1 MKAKKT
7 IALILVMV
15 MVLGLL
21 TVTASA
27 DTAGSLGSPANGIK
41 SITISGAGVHD
52 NEERILTGSSAPYNL
67 TYNVKLASGTADGT
81 VVTATFEKEN
91 ASNENLVISSAKPNS
106 ILNAVSRKHIKK
118 HASLTYTATVQNG
131 TASMTVYVYP
141 NLSDSVK
148 TYGTYVINFQLDTV
162 NNPILRN
169 GEGDLNAEIRFGDP
183 AYPMTEPERY
193 MSFTEDTASSTNTI
207 AVYNAVYAGPI
218 EDYVPDLYSMYLK
231 DLSKADATT
240 LKFYSDNMDKI
251 EFRTYD
257 ANGNMTPVNTVSATV
272 SKASPTLSTVVYVKA
287 AGSIEITSS
296 TSTKKVV
303 VNFSEPNYT
312 AGDHSDVL
320 HPEGATAYLPGLTQ
334 YANRGDWGSV
344 SAGGDNLLDPANKI
358 KGYYGFAAN
367 GFSLGSLGGYV
378 QYDFHSNPIRNLD
391 TNPYGVD
398 FVVYGNA
405 FNGNPE
411 AAAVQVYAQEILTD
425 DGNGNVTYGPYKW
438 YELAGSM
445 YYSDSAVR
453 NTTVSYTLL
462 KAADDADEETK
473 NNDGVYA
480 AIGNAASTKFSAAT
494 TWFPT
499 KGSMNHEATSGI
511 NDTTNTY
518 ITEYTDTTLKFTGV
532 TSIPDSDSNADYAF
546 GYADVTPVPSVKDG
560 TPVNPYT
567 PYTSDKDGGDGFDL
581 AWAVEIGGTTPVKID
596 NAKYVR
602 IYSAV
607 LYNTGI
613 FGETSPEITGIFRA
627 VGTTSETA
635 AIPTVKLDNTEVAL
649 DEFATQI
656 SRNVYY
662 MDYGISNGSTVSIS
676 ADSNANVLINGV
688 QTDTFTATDKTEA
701 VQIVV
706 QSGTAEAFYLI
717 ID

>member
-1 MKAKKT
+1 MKAKKAL
-7 IALILVMV
+7 ALILVLV

-27 DTAGSLGSPANGIK
+27 DTAGSLGSPTNGIK
-41 SITISGAGVHD
+41 SITISGANINN
-52 NEERILTGSSAPYNL
+52 NEDRTLTGSSAPYNL

-91 ASNENLVISSAKPNS
+91 ASNENLVVSSAKPNS

-118 HASLTYTATVQNG
+118 HASLTYNATVQNG
-131 TASMTVYVYP
+131 TATMTVYVYP
-141 NLSDSVK
+141 NLADSVK
-148 TYGTYVINFQLDTV
+148 SYGTYVINFQLADV
-162 NNPILRN
+162 NNPITVN
-169 GEGDLNAEIRFGDP
+169 GTQIRFGDP

-193 MSFTEDTASSTNTI
+193 MSFEAAGTN
-207 AVYNAVYAGPI
+207 AYNAVYAGPTAGF
-218 EDYVPDLYSMYLK
+218 VPDLYSLYLK
-231 DLSKADATT
+231 SDAEIT
-240 LKFYSDNMDKI
+240 LTSNSTDVV
-251 EFRTYD
+251 FRTYD
-257 ANGNMTPVNTVSATV
+257 ANGNMTEKNSVTGTSGEGYF
-272 SKASPTLSTVVYVKA
+272 STVIYAKA
-287 AGSIEITSS
+287 AGSIQFTTAGS
-296 TSTKKVV
+296 TTATTI
-303 VNFSEPNYT
+303 NFSAPNDPS
-312 AGDHSDVL
+312 AVHNAQL

-334 YANRGDWGSV
+334 YANRGDWGSI

-411 AAAVQVYAQEILTD
+411 AAAVQVYAQEVLTD
-425 DGNGNVTYGPYKW
+425 DGNGNITYGPYKW

-453 NTTVSYTLL
+453 NATVYYT
-462 KAADDADEETK
+462 KDDAGLHAAV
-473 NNDGVYA
+473 NGVIHSQNPFTTA
-480 AIGNAASTKFSAAT
+480 A

-499 KGSMNHEATSGI
+499 KSGMNHEATSGI
-511 NDTTNTY
+511 NNTLTNTY
-518 ITEYTDTTLKFTGV
+518 ITEYTANTLKFAGI

-581 AWAVEIGGTTPVKID
+581 AWAVELGSMKPVKIN

-627 VGTTSETA
+627 VGTTGSTATTDLEIQDSEGAVDTTNMGYVQVYA
-635 AIPTVKLDNTEVAL
+635 DTHTIYSSE
-649 DEFATQI
+649 E
-656 SRNVYY
+656 NVY
-662 MDYGISNGSTVSIS
+662 V
-676 ADSNANVLINGV
+676 NGV
-688 QTDTFTATDKTEA
+688 AVDASGTDGYSFDIDVGQTVRIIT
-701 VQIVV
+701 
-706 QSGTAEAFYLI
+706 QSGTEAPYITVLYCS
-717 ID
+717 

>member
-1 MKAKKT
+1 MKAKKFL
-7 IALILVMV
+7 ALILVTV

-27 DTAGSLGSPANGIK
+27 DTAGSLGSPTNGIK
-41 SITISGAGVHD
+41 SITISGANINN
-52 NEERILTGSSAPYNL
+52 NEDRTLTGSSAPYNL

-91 ASNENLVISSAKPNS
+91 ASNENLVVSSAKPNS

-118 HASLTYTATVQNG
+118 HASLTYNATVQNG
-131 TASMTVYVYP
+131 TATMTVYVYP
-141 NLSDSVK
+141 NLEDSVK
-148 TYGTYVINFQLDTV
+148 SYGTYVINFQLADV
-162 NNPILRN
+162 NNPITVN
-169 GEGDLNAEIRFGDP
+169 GTQIRFGDP

-193 MSFTEDTASSTNTI
+193 MSFEAAGTN
-207 AVYNAVYAGPI
+207 AYNAVYAGPTAGF
-218 EDYVPDLYSMYLK
+218 VPDLYSLYLK
-231 DLSKADATT
+231 SDAEIT
-240 LKFYSDNMDKI
+240 LTSNSTDVV
-251 EFRTYD
+251 FRTYD
-257 ANGNMTPVNTVSATV
+257 ANGNMTEKNSVTGTSGEGYF
-272 SKASPTLSTVVYVKA
+272 STVIYAKA
-287 AGSIEITSS
+287 AGSIQFTTAGS
-296 TSTKKVV
+296 TTATTI
-303 VNFSEPNYT
+303 NFSAPNDPS
-312 AGDHSDVL
+312 AVHNAQL

-334 YANRGDWGSV
+334 YANRGDWGSI

-411 AAAVQVYAQEILTD
+411 AAAVQVYAQEVLTD
-425 DGNGNVTYGPYKW
+425 DGNGNITYGPYKW

-453 NTTVSYTLL
+453 NATVYYT
-462 KAADDADEETK
+462 KDDAGLHATV
-473 NNDGVYA
+473 NGVIHSQNPFTTA
-480 AIGNAASTKFSAAT
+480 A

-499 KGSMNHEATSGI
+499 KSGMNHEATSGI
-511 NDTTNTY
+511 NNTLTNSY

>member
-27 DTAGSLGSPANGIK
+27 TPAGSLSSPTNGIK
-41 SITISGAGVHD
+41 SITISGANINN
-52 NEERILTGSSAPYNL
+52 NEDRTLTGSSAPYNL

-91 ASNENLVISSAKPNS
+91 ASNENLVVSSAKPNS

-118 HASLTYTATVQNG
+118 HASLTYNATVQNG
-131 TASMTVYVYP
+131 TATMTVYVYP
-141 NLSDSVK
+141 NLEDSVK
-148 TYGTYVINFQLDTV
+148 SYGTYVINFQLADV
-162 NNPILRN
+162 NNPITVN
-169 GEGDLNAEIRFGDP
+169 GTQIRFGDP

-193 MSFTEDTASSTNTI
+193 MSFEAAGTN
-207 AVYNAVYAGPI
+207 AYNAVYAGPTAGF
-218 EDYVPDLYSMYLK
+218 VPDLYSLYLK
-231 DLSKADATT
+231 SDAALT
-240 LKFYSDNMDKI
+240 LTSNSTDI
-251 EFRTYD
+251 VFRTYD
-257 ANGNMTPVNTVSATV
+257 ANGNMTETNTVTGTSGTGYF
-272 SKASPTLSTVVYVKA
+272 STVIYVKA
-287 AGSIEITSS
+287 AGSIEVAAAGS
-296 TSTKKVV
+296 TTATTI
-303 VNFSEPNYT
+303 NFSAPNDPSS
-312 AGDHSDVL
+312 AHDAQL
-320 HPEGATAYLPGLTQ
+320 HPDGAIAYMPGITQ
-334 YANRGDWGSV
+334 YANRGDWGSI
-344 SAGGDNLLDPANKI
+344 STDGNNLLTPATKV
-358 KGYYGFAAN
+358 KGYKGFAAN

-378 QYDFHSNPIRNLD
+378 QYDFSSNPIQNLD

-411 AAAVQVYAQEILTD
+411 AAAVQVYAQEVLS
-425 DGNGNVTYGPYKW
+425 DGTLGAYKW

-453 NTTVSYTLL
+453 NATVYYTKDNAGLHAAVNGVIHSQNPFTT
-462 KAADDADEETK
+462 AA
-473 NNDGVYA
+473 
-480 AIGNAASTKFSAAT
+480 

-499 KGSMNHEATSGI
+499 KGGMSHEATSGI
-511 NDTTNTY
+511 NNTLTNTY

-567 PYTSDKDGGDGFDL
+567 PYTSDKVGGDGFDL
-581 AWAVEIGGTTPVKID
+581 AWAVDISTGEPVKVN

-613 FGETSPEITGIFRA
+613 FGETSPEITGIFRTN
-627 VGTTSETA
+627 GTVAAATTA
-635 AIPTVKLDNTEVAL
+635 TPTVKVNGQTVTPAVAGEEIPVVTGTT
-649 DEFATQI
+649 DEEALISVVAT
-656 SRNVYY
+656 
-662 MDYGISNGSTVSIS
+662 
-676 ADSNANVLINGV
+676 DSSHVFINDAIANEHSF
-688 QTDTFTATDKTEA
+688 TFTEDETLIRVI
-701 VQIVV
+701 VQDD
-706 QSGTAEAFYLI
+706 STAAPYIGYIKLLGEM
-717 ID
+717 

>member
-1 MKAKKT
+1 MKAKK
-7 IALILVMV
+7 ILALILVTV

-27 DTAGSLGSPANGIK
+27 DTAGSLGSPTNGIK
-41 SITISGAGVHD
+41 SITITGANINN
-52 NEERILTGSSAPYNL
+52 NEDRTLTGSSAPYNL

-91 ASNENLVISSAKPNS
+91 ASNENLVVSSAKPNS

-118 HASLTYTATVQNG
+118 HASLTYNATVQNG
-131 TASMTVYVYP
+131 TATMTVYVYP
-141 NLSDSVK
+141 NLADSVK
-148 TYGTYVINFQLDTV
+148 SYGTYVINFQLAEV
-162 NNPILRN
+162 NNPITVN
-169 GEGDLNAEIRFGDP
+169 STQIRFGDP

-193 MSFTEDTASSTNTI
+193 MSFEAAGTDA
-207 AVYNAVYAGPI
+207 YNAVYAGPTAGF
-218 EDYVPDLYSMYLK
+218 VPDLYSLYLK
-231 DLSKADATT
+231 SDAALT
-240 LKFYSDNMDKI
+240 LTSNSTDI
-251 EFRTYD
+251 VFRTYD
-257 ANGNMTPVNTVSATV
+257 ANGNMTETNTVTGTSGTGYF
-272 SKASPTLSTVVYVKA
+272 STVIYVKA
-287 AGSIEITSS
+287 AGSIQVATAGS
-296 TSTKKVV
+296 TTATTI
-303 VNFSEPNYT
+303 NFSEPNDPSSVHD
-312 AGDHSDVL
+312 AQL
-320 HPEGATAYLPGLTQ
+320 HPDGAIAYLPGITQ
-334 YANRGDWGSV
+334 YANRGDWGSI
-344 SAGGDNLLDPANKI
+344 STDGNNLLTPATKV
-358 KGYYGFAAN
+358 KGYKGFAAN

-378 QYDFHSNPIRNLD
+378 QYDFSSNPIQNLD

-411 AAAVQVYAQEILTD
+411 AAAVQVYAQEVLS
-425 DGNGNVTYGPYKW
+425 DGTLGDYKW

-453 NTTVSYTLL
+453 NATVYYTKDGAGLHAAVNGVTHSQDPFTT
-462 KAADDADEETK
+462 AA
-473 NNDGVYA
+473 
-480 AIGNAASTKFSAAT
+480 

-499 KGSMNHEATSGI
+499 KSDMNHEATSGI
-511 NDTTNTY
+511 NNALTNTY
-518 ITEYTDTTLKFTGV
+518 ITEYTANTLKFAGI

-581 AWAVEIGGTTPVKID
+581 AWAVELGSMKPVKID

-627 VGTTSETA
+627 VGTTGTTATKDLVVKRGTRPTVETSNMGTSEETVNPGTYTYNIFTDAENVFVNETA
-635 AIPTVKLDNTEVAL
+635 VTCSSTSAYAQTVTVAAG
-649 DEFATQI
+649 ETKYI
-656 SRNVYY
+656 R
-662 MDYGISNGSTVSIS
+662 IIT
-676 ADSNANVLINGV
+676 
-688 QTDTFTATDKTEA
+688 
-701 VQIVV
+701 
-706 QSGTAEAFYLI
+706 QSGTAAPYITVLKI
-717 ID
+717 TGKTA

>member
-1 MKAKKT
+1 MKAKKAL
-7 IALILVMV
+7 ALILVLV

-27 DTAGSLGSPANGIK
+27 DTAGSLGSPTNGIK
-41 SITISGAGVHD
+41 SITITGANINS
-52 NEERILTGSSAPYNL
+52 NEDRTLTGSSAPYNL

-91 ASNENLVISSAKPNS
+91 ASNENLVVSSAKPNS

-118 HASLTYTATVQNG
+118 HASLTYNATVQNG
-131 TASMTVYVYP
+131 TATMTVYVYP
-141 NLSDSVK
+141 NLADSVK
-148 TYGTYVINFQLDTV
+148 SYGTYVINFQLAEV
-162 NNPILRN
+162 NNPITVN
-169 GEGDLNAEIRFGDP
+169 GTQIRFGDP

-193 MSFTEDTASSTNTI
+193 MSFEAAGTN
-207 AVYNAVYAGPI
+207 AYNAVYAGPTAGF
-218 EDYVPDLYSMYLK
+218 VPDLYSLYLK
-231 DLSKADATT
+231 SDAALT
-240 LKFYSDNMDKI
+240 LTSNSTDI
-251 EFRTYD
+251 VFRTYD
-257 ANGNMTPVNTVSATV
+257 ANGNMTETNTVTGTSG
-272 SKASPTLSTVVYVKA
+272 SGYFSTVIYAKA
-287 AGSIEITSS
+287 AGSIQVATAGS
-296 TSTKKVV
+296 TTATTI
-303 VNFSEPNYT
+303 NFSEPNDPSSVHN
-312 AGDHSDVL
+312 AQL
-320 HPEGATAYLPGLTQ
+320 HPDGAIAYLPGLTQ

-511 NDTTNTY
+511 NNTLTNSY

-532 TSIPDSDSNADYAF
+532 TSIPDSDSNTDYAF

-567 PYTSDKDGGDGFDL
+567 PYTSDKVGGDGFDL
-581 AWAVEIGGTTPVKID
+581 AWAVELGSMKPVKIN

-627 VGTTSETA
+627 VGTTGSTATTDLEIQDSEGAVDTTNMGYVQVYA
-635 AIPTVKLDNTEVAL
+635 DTHTIYSSE
-649 DEFATQI
+649 E
-656 SRNVYY
+656 NVY
-662 MDYGISNGSTVSIS
+662 V
-676 ADSNANVLINGV
+676 NGV
-688 QTDTFTATDKTEA
+688 AVDASGTDGYSFDIDVGQTVRIIT
-701 VQIVV
+701 
-706 QSGTAEAFYLI
+706 QSGTEAPYITVLYCS
-717 ID
+717 

>member
-1 MKAKKT
+1 MKAKK
-7 IALILVMV
+7 ILALILVTV

-27 DTAGSLGSPANGIK
+27 DTAGSLGSPTNGIK
-41 SITISGAGVHD
+41 SITITGANINN
-52 NEERILTGSSAPYNL
+52 NEDRTLTGSSAPYNL

-91 ASNENLVISSAKPNS
+91 ASNENLVVSSAKPNS

-118 HASLTYTATVQNG
+118 HASLTYNATVQNG
-131 TASMTVYVYP
+131 TATMTVYVYP
-141 NLSDSVK
+141 NLEDSVK
-148 TYGTYVINFQLDTV
+148 SYGTYVINFQLADV
-162 NNPILRN
+162 NNPITVN
-169 GEGDLNAEIRFGDP
+169 GTQIRFGDP

-193 MSFTEDTASSTNTI
+193 MSFEAAGTN
-207 AVYNAVYAGPI
+207 AYNAVYAGPTAGF
-218 EDYVPDLYSMYLK
+218 VPDLYSLYLK
-231 DLSKADATT
+231 SDAALT
-240 LKFYSDNMDKI
+240 LTSNSTDI
-251 EFRTYD
+251 VFRTYD
-257 ANGNMTPVNTVSATV
+257 ANGNMTETNTVTGTSGEGYF
-272 SKASPTLSTVVYVKA
+272 STVIYVKA
-287 AGSIEITSS
+287 AGSIQVATAGS
-296 TSTKKVV
+296 TTATTI
-303 VNFSEPNYT
+303 NFSAPNDPSS
-312 AGDHSDVL
+312 AHDAQL
-320 HPEGATAYLPGLTQ
+320 HPDGAIAYLPGITQ
-334 YANRGDWGSV
+334 YANRGDWGSI
-344 SAGGDNLLDPANKI
+344 STGGNNLLTPATKV
-358 KGYYGFAAN
+358 KGYKGFAAN

-378 QYDFHSNPIRNLD
+378 QYDFSSNPIQNLD

-411 AAAVQVYAQEILTD
+411 AAAVQVYAQEVLS
-425 DGNGNVTYGPYKW
+425 DGTLGAYKW

-453 NTTVSYTLL
+453 NATVYYT
-462 KAADDADEETK
+462 KDDAGLHAAV
-473 NNDGVYA
+473 NGVIHSQNPFTTA
-480 AIGNAASTKFSAAT
+480 A

-499 KGSMNHEATSGI
+499 KGGMSHEATSGI
-511 NDTTNTY
+511 NNALTNTY
-518 ITEYTDTTLKFTGV
+518 ITEYTANTLKFAGI

-627 VGTTSETA
+627 AGTTTETA
-635 AIPTVKLDNTEVAL
+635 SSATVSINGIEIEPEDDA
-649 DEFATQI
+649 DQI

-662 MDYGISNGSTVSIS
+662 YHAGLASGTAITVS
-676 ADSNANVLINGV
+676 ATEDANVYMNGAY
-688 QTDTFTATDKTEA
+688 TNTITTTANTAA

-706 QSGTAEAFYLI
+706 QSGTAEAFILV

>member
-1 MKAKKT
+1 MKAKKFL
-7 IALILVMV
+7 ALILVTV

-27 DTAGSLGSPANGIK
+27 DTAGSLGSPTNGIK
-41 SITISGAGVHD
+41 SITISGANINN
-52 NEERILTGSSAPYNL
+52 NEDRTLTGSSAPYNL

-91 ASNENLVISSAKPNS
+91 ASNENLVVSSAKPNS

-118 HASLTYTATVQNG
+118 HASLTYNATVQNG
-131 TASMTVYVYP
+131 TATMTVYVYP
-141 NLSDSVK
+141 NLADSVK
-148 TYGTYVINFQLDTV
+148 SYGTYVINFQLAEV
-162 NNPILRN
+162 NNPITVN
-169 GEGDLNAEIRFGDP
+169 GTQIRFGDP

-193 MSFTEDTASSTNTI
+193 MSFEAAGTN
-207 AVYNAVYAGPI
+207 AYNAVYAGPTAGF
-218 EDYVPDLYSMYLK
+218 VPDLYSLYLK
-231 DLSKADATT
+231 SDAALT
-240 LKFYSDNMDKI
+240 LTSNSTDVV
-251 EFRTYD
+251 FRTYD
-257 ANGNMTPVNTVSATV
+257 ANGNMTEKNSVTGTSGDGYF
-272 SKASPTLSTVVYVKA
+272 STVIYAKA
-287 AGSIEITSS
+287 AGSIQVATAGS
-296 TSTKKVV
+296 TTATTI
-303 VNFSEPNYT
+303 NFSAPNDPSS
-312 AGDHSDVL
+312 AHDAQL
-320 HPEGATAYLPGLTQ
+320 HPDGAIAYLPGITQ
-334 YANRGDWGSV
+334 YANRGDWGSI
-344 SAGGDNLLDPANKI
+344 STGGDNLLTPATKV
-358 KGYYGFAAN
+358 KGYKGFAAN

-378 QYDFHSNPIRNLD
+378 QYDFSSNPIQNLD

-411 AAAVQVYAQEILTD
+411 AAAVQVYAQEVLS
-425 DGNGNVTYGPYKW
+425 DGTLGDYKW

-453 NTTVSYTLL
+453 NATVYYTKDNAGLHAAVNGVTHSQDPFTT
-462 KAADDADEETK
+462 AA
-473 NNDGVYA
+473 
-480 AIGNAASTKFSAAT
+480 

-499 KGSMNHEATSGI
+499 KSDMNHEATSGI
-511 NDTTNTY
+511 NNTLTNTY
-518 ITEYTDTTLKFTGV
+518 ITEYTANTLKFAGI

-581 AWAVEIGGTTPVKID
+581 AWAVELGSMKPVKIN

-627 VGTTSETA
+627 VGTTAETA
-635 AIPTVKLDNTEVAL
+635 SPVTVSINGAGIDPEDDA
-649 DEFATQI
+649 EQI

-662 MDYGISNGSTVSIS
+662 YHAGLTAGTAISVS
-676 ADSNANVLINGV
+676 ANETANVYINGAYSN
-688 QTDTFTATDKTEA
+688 TFTTTANTAA

-706 QSGTAEAFYLI
+706 QSGTAEAFILV

>member
-27 DTAGSLGSPANGIK
+27 TPAGSLSSPTNGIK
-41 SITISGAGVHD
+41 SITISGANINN
-52 NEERILTGSSAPYNL
+52 NEDRTLTGSSAPYNL

-91 ASNENLVISSAKPNS
+91 ASNENLVVSSAKPNS

-118 HASLTYTATVQNG
+118 HASLTYNATVQNG
-131 TASMTVYVYP
+131 TATMTVYVYP
-141 NLSDSVK
+141 NLADSVK
-148 TYGTYVINFQLDTV
+148 SYGTYVINFQLAEV
-162 NNPILRN
+162 NNPITVN
-169 GEGDLNAEIRFGDP
+169 GTQIRFGDP
-183 AYPMTEPERY
+183 TYPMTEPERY
-193 MSFTEDTASSTNTI
+193 MSFEAAGTN
-207 AVYNAVYAGPI
+207 AYNAVYAGPTAGPTAGF
-218 EDYVPDLYSMYLK
+218 VPDLYSLYLK
-231 DLSKADATT
+231 SDAALT
-240 LKFYSDNMDKI
+240 LTSNSTDI
-251 EFRTYD
+251 VFRTYD
-257 ANGNMTPVNTVSATV
+257 ANGNMTETNTVTGTSGTGYF
-272 SKASPTLSTVVYVKA
+272 STVIYAKA
-287 AGSIEITSS
+287 AGSIQVATAGS
-296 TSTKKVV
+296 TTATTI
-303 VNFSEPNYT
+303 NFSAPNDPSS
-312 AGDHSDVL
+312 AHDAQL
-320 HPEGATAYLPGLTQ
+320 HPDGAIAYIPGLTQ
-334 YANRGDWGSV
+334 YANRGDWGSI
-344 SAGGDNLLDPANKI
+344 STGGNNLLTPATKV
-358 KGYYGFAAN
+358 KGYKGFAAN

-378 QYDFHSNPIRNLD
+378 QYDFSSNPIQNLD

-411 AAAVQVYAQEILTD
+411 AAAVQVYAQEVLS
-425 DGNGNVTYGPYKW
+425 DGTLGDYKW

-453 NTTVSYTLL
+453 NTTVSYSLT
-462 KAADDADEETK
+462 ASGDNA
-473 NNDGVYA
+473 GVYA
-480 AIGNAASTKFSAAT
+480 AIGNAASTKFSPAT
-494 TWFPT
+494 AWFPT
-499 KGSMNHEATSGI
+499 KGGMSHEATSGI
-511 NDTTNTY
+511 NNTLTNSY

-581 AWAVEIGGTTPVKID
+581 AWAVELGSMKPVKIN

-627 VGTTSETA
+627 VGTTGSAATSDLMLVSTELISTTNGGYQEVDAGNYRIRSTEENVYLNETA
-635 AIPTVKLDNTEVAL
+635 VDVSTPYQFTVE
-649 DEFATQI
+649 
-656 SRNVYY
+656 S
-662 MDYGISNGSTVSIS
+662 G
-676 ADSNANVLINGV
+676 
-688 QTDTFTATDKTEA
+688 KTYR
-701 VQIVV
+701 IVT
-706 QSGTAEAFYLI
+706 QSGTEAPYI
-717 ID
+717 TVIKGK

>member
-1 MKAKKT
+1 MKAQKAL
-7 IALILVMV
+7 ALILVMV

-27 DTAGSLGSPANGIK
+27 DTAGSLGSPTNGIK
-41 SITISGAGVHD
+41 SITISGANINN
-52 NEERILTGSSAPYNL
+52 NEDRTLTGSSAPYNL

-91 ASNENLVISSAKPNS
+91 ASNENLVVSSAKPNS

-118 HASLTYTATVQNG
+118 HASLTYNATVQNG
-131 TASMTVYVYP
+131 TATMTVYVYP
-141 NLSDSVK
+141 NLADSVK
-148 TYGTYVINFQLDTV
+148 SYGTYVINFQLAEV
-162 NNPILRN
+162 NNPITVN
-169 GEGDLNAEIRFGDP
+169 GTQIRFGDP

-193 MSFTEDTASSTNTI
+193 MSFEAAGTN
-207 AVYNAVYAGPI
+207 AYNAVYAGPTAGF
-218 EDYVPDLYSMYLK
+218 VPDLYSLYLK
-231 DLSKADATT
+231 SNAALT
-240 LKFYSDNMDKI
+240 LTSNSTDI
-251 EFRTYD
+251 VFRTYD
-257 ANGNMTPVNTVSATV
+257 ANGNMTETNTVTGTSGTGYF
-272 SKASPTLSTVVYVKA
+272 STVIYAKA
-287 AGSIEITSS
+287 AGSIQVATAGS
-296 TSTKKVV
+296 TTATTI
-303 VNFSEPNYT
+303 NFSAPNDPSS
-312 AGDHSDVL
+312 AHDAQL
-320 HPEGATAYLPGLTQ
+320 HPDGAIAYLPGITQ
-334 YANRGDWGSV
+334 YANRGDWGSI
-344 SAGGDNLLDPANKI
+344 STGGDNLLTPATKV
-358 KGYYGFAAN
+358 KGYKGFAAN

-378 QYDFHSNPIRNLD
+378 QYDFSSNPIQNLD

-411 AAAVQVYAQEILTD
+411 AAAVQVYAQEVLS
-425 DGNGNVTYGPYKW
+425 DGTLGDYKW

-453 NTTVSYTLL
+453 NATVYYTKDNAGLHAAVNGVTHSQDPFTT
-462 KAADDADEETK
+462 AA
-473 NNDGVYA
+473 
-480 AIGNAASTKFSAAT
+480 

-499 KGSMNHEATSGI
+499 KSDMNHEATSGI
-511 NDTTNTY
+511 NNTLTNTY
-518 ITEYTDTTLKFTGV
+518 ITEYTANTLKFAGI

-581 AWAVEIGGTTPVKID
+581 AWAVELGSMKPVKIN

-627 VGTTSETA
+627 VGTTAETA
-635 AIPTVKLDNTEVAL
+635 SPVTVSINGAGIDPEDDA
-649 DEFATQI
+649 EQI

-662 MDYGISNGSTVSIS
+662 YHAGLTAGTAISVS
-676 ADSNANVLINGV
+676 ANETANVYINGAYSN
-688 QTDTFTATDKTEA
+688 TFTTTANTAA

-706 QSGTAEAFYLI
+706 QSGTAEAFILV

>member
-1 MKAKKT
+1 MKAKKAL
-7 IALILVMV
+7 ALILVLV

-27 DTAGSLGSPANGIK
+27 DTAGSLGSPTNGIK
-41 SITISGAGVHD
+41 SITISGANINN
-52 NEERILTGSSAPYNL
+52 NEDRTLTGSSAPYNL

-91 ASNENLVISSAKPNS
+91 ASNENLVVSSAKPNS

-118 HASLTYTATVQNG
+118 HASLTYNATVQNG
-131 TASMTVYVYP
+131 TATMTVYVYP
-141 NLSDSVK
+141 NLADSVK
-148 TYGTYVINFQLDTV
+148 SYGTYVINFQLAEV
-162 NNPILRN
+162 NNPITVN
-169 GEGDLNAEIRFGDP
+169 GTQIRFGDP

-193 MSFTEDTASSTNTI
+193 MSFEAAGTN
-207 AVYNAVYAGPI
+207 AYNAVYAGPTAGF
-218 EDYVPDLYSMYLK
+218 VPDLYSLYLK
-231 DLSKADATT
+231 SDAALT
-240 LKFYSDNMDKI
+240 LTSNSTDI
-251 EFRTYD
+251 VFRTYD
-257 ANGNMTPVNTVSATV
+257 ANGNMTETNTVTGTSGTGYF
-272 SKASPTLSTVVYVKA
+272 STVIYVKA
-287 AGSIEITSS
+287 AGSIQVATAGS
-296 TSTKKVV
+296 TTATTI
-303 VNFSEPNYT
+303 NFSAPNDPSS
-312 AGDHSDVL
+312 AHDAQL
-320 HPEGATAYLPGLTQ
+320 HPDGAIAYLPGITQ
-334 YANRGDWGSV
+334 YANRGDWGSI
-344 SAGGDNLLDPANKI
+344 STGGDNLLTPATKV
-358 KGYYGFAAN
+358 KGYKGFAAN

-378 QYDFHSNPIRNLD
+378 QYDFSSNPIQNLD

-411 AAAVQVYAQEILTD
+411 AAAVQVYAQEVLS
-425 DGNGNVTYGPYKW
+425 DGTLGDYKW

-453 NTTVSYTLL
+453 NATVYYTKDNAGLHAAVNGVTHSQDPFTT
-462 KAADDADEETK
+462 AA
-473 NNDGVYA
+473 
-480 AIGNAASTKFSAAT
+480 

-511 NDTTNTY
+511 NDATNTY

-532 TSIPDSDSNADYAF
+532 TSIPDSDSNTDYAF

-567 PYTSDKDGGDGFDL
+567 PYTSDKVGGDGFDL
-581 AWAVEIGGTTPVKID
+581 AWAVELGSMKPVKIN

-627 VGTTSETA
+627 VGTTGSAATSDLMLVSTALIPTTNGGYQEVDAGSYRIRSTEENVYLNETA
-635 AIPTVKLDNTEVAL
+635 VDASTPYQFTVE
-649 DEFATQI
+649 
-656 SRNVYY
+656 S
-662 MDYGISNGSTVSIS
+662 G
-676 ADSNANVLINGV
+676 
-688 QTDTFTATDKTEA
+688 KTYR
-701 VQIVV
+701 IVT
-706 QSGTAEAFYLI
+706 QSGTEAPYI
-717 ID
+717 TVIKGK

>member
-27 DTAGSLGSPANGIK
+27 TPAGSLSSPTNGIK
-41 SITISGAGVHD
+41 SITISGANINN
-52 NEERILTGSSAPYNL
+52 NEDRTLTGSSAPYNL

-91 ASNENLVISSAKPNS
+91 ASNENLVVSSAKPNS

-118 HASLTYTATVQNG
+118 HASLTYNATVQNG
-131 TASMTVYVYP
+131 TATMTVYVYP
-141 NLSDSVK
+141 NLADSVK
-148 TYGTYVINFQLDTV
+148 TYGTYVINFQLAEV
-162 NNPILRN
+162 NNPITVN
-169 GEGDLNAEIRFGDP
+169 GTQIRFGDP

-193 MSFTEDTASSTNTI
+193 MSFEAAGTDA
-207 AVYNAVYAGPI
+207 YNAVYAGPTAGF
-218 EDYVPDLYSMYLK
+218 VPDLYSLYLK
-231 DLSKADATT
+231 SDAALT
-240 LKFYSDNMDKI
+240 LTSNSTDI
-251 EFRTYD
+251 VFRTYD
-257 ANGNMTPVNTVSATV
+257 ANGNMTETNTVTGTSGTGYF
-272 SKASPTLSTVVYVKA
+272 STVIYAKA
-287 AGSIEITSS
+287 AGSIQVATAGS
-296 TSTKKVV
+296 TTATTI
-303 VNFSEPNYT
+303 NFSAPNDPSS
-312 AGDHSDVL
+312 AHDAQL
-320 HPEGATAYLPGLTQ
+320 HPDGAIAYLPGITQ
-334 YANRGDWGSV
+334 YANRGDWGSI

-378 QYDFHSNPIRNLD
+378 QYDFSSNPIQNLD

-411 AAAVQVYAQEILTD
+411 AAAVQVYAQEVLS
-425 DGNGNVTYGPYKW
+425 DGTLGAYKW

-453 NTTVSYTLL
+453 NATVYYTKDNAGLHAAVNGVTHSQDPFTT
-462 KAADDADEETK
+462 AA
-473 NNDGVYA
+473 
-480 AIGNAASTKFSAAT
+480 

-499 KGSMNHEATSGI
+499 KSDMNHEATSGI
-511 NDTTNTY
+511 NNALTNTY
-518 ITEYTDTTLKFTGV
+518 ITEYTANTLKFAGI

-546 GYADVTPVPSVKDG
+546 RYADVTPVPSVKDG

-627 VGTTSETA
+627 AGTTTETA
-635 AIPTVKLDNTEVAL
+635 SSATVSINGIEIEPEDDA
-649 DEFATQI
+649 DQI

-662 MDYGISNGSTVSIS
+662 YHAGLASGTAITVS
-676 ADSNANVLINGV
+676 ATEDANVYMNGAY
-688 QTDTFTATDKTEA
+688 TNTITTTANTAA

-706 QSGTAEAFYLI
+706 QSGTAEAFILV

>member
-27 DTAGSLGSPANGIK
+27 DTAGSLGSPTNGIK
-41 SITISGAGVHD
+41 SITISGANINN
-52 NEERILTGSSAPYNL
+52 NEDRTLTGSSAPYNL

-91 ASNENLVISSAKPNS
+91 ASNENLVVSSAKPNS

-118 HASLTYTATVQNG
+118 HASLTYNATVQNG
-131 TASMTVYVYP
+131 TATMTVYVYP
-141 NLSDSVK
+141 NLADSVK
-148 TYGTYVINFQLDTV
+148 SYGTYVINFQLAEV
-162 NNPILRN
+162 NNPITVN
-169 GEGDLNAEIRFGDP
+169 GTQIRFGDP

-193 MSFTEDTASSTNTI
+193 MSFEAAGTN
-207 AVYNAVYAGPI
+207 AYNAVYAGPTAGF
-218 EDYVPDLYSMYLK
+218 VPDLYSLYLK
-231 DLSKADATT
+231 SDAALTLTSKSTDVV
-240 LKFYSDNMDKI
+240 
-251 EFRTYD
+251 FRTYD
-257 ANGNMTPVNTVSATV
+257 ANGNMTEKNSVTGTSGDGYF
-272 SKASPTLSTVVYVKA
+272 STVIYAKA
-287 AGSIEITSS
+287 AGSIQVATAGS
-296 TSTKKVV
+296 TTATTI
-303 VNFSEPNYT
+303 NFSAPNDPSS
-312 AGDHSDVL
+312 AHDAQL
-320 HPEGATAYLPGLTQ
+320 HPDGAIAYLPGITQ
-334 YANRGDWGSV
+334 YANRGDWGSI
-344 SAGGDNLLDPANKI
+344 STGGDNLLTPATKV
-358 KGYYGFAAN
+358 KGYKGFAAN

-378 QYDFHSNPIRNLD
+378 QYDFSSNPIQNLD

-411 AAAVQVYAQEILTD
+411 AAAVQVYAQEVLS
-425 DGNGNVTYGPYKW
+425 DGTLGDYKW

-453 NTTVSYTLL
+453 NATVYYTKDNAGLHAAVNGVTHSQDPFTT
-462 KAADDADEETK
+462 AA
-473 NNDGVYA
+473 
-480 AIGNAASTKFSAAT
+480 

-499 KGSMNHEATSGI
+499 KSDMNHEATSGI
-511 NDTTNTY
+511 NNTLTNTY
-518 ITEYTDTTLKFTGV
+518 ITEYTANTLKFAGI

-581 AWAVEIGGTTPVKID
+581 AWAVDISTGEPVKVN

-613 FGETSPEITGIFRA
+613 FGETSPEITGIFRTN
-627 VGTTSETA
+627 GTVTA
-635 AIPTVKLDNTEVAL
+635 ATTATPTVKVNGQTVTPAVAGEEIPVVTGTT
-649 DEFATQI
+649 DEEALISVVAT
-656 SRNVYY
+656 
-662 MDYGISNGSTVSIS
+662 
-676 ADSNANVLINGV
+676 DSSHVFINDAIANEHSF
-688 QTDTFTATDKTEA
+688 TFTEDETLIRVI
-701 VQIVV
+701 VQDD
-706 QSGTAEAFYLI
+706 STAAPYIGYIKLQGER
-717 ID
+717 

>member
-1 MKAKKT
+1 MKAKK
-7 IALILVMV
+7 ILALILVTV

-27 DTAGSLGSPANGIK
+27 DTAGSLGSPTNGIK
-41 SITISGAGVHD
+41 SITISGANINN
-52 NEERILTGSSAPYNL
+52 NEDRTLTGSSAPYNL

-91 ASNENLVISSAKPNS
+91 ASNENLVVSSAKPNS

-118 HASLTYTATVQNG
+118 HASLTYNATVQNG
-131 TASMTVYVYP
+131 TATMTVYVYP
-141 NLSDSVK
+141 NLADSVK
-148 TYGTYVINFQLDTV
+148 SYGTYVINFQLAEV
-162 NNPILRN
+162 NNPITVN
-169 GEGDLNAEIRFGDP
+169 GTQIRFGDP

-193 MSFTEDTASSTNTI
+193 MSFEAAGTN
-207 AVYNAVYAGPI
+207 AYNAVYAGPTAGF
-218 EDYVPDLYSMYLK
+218 VPDLYSLYLK
-231 DLSKADATT
+231 SDAEIT
-240 LKFYSDNMDKI
+240 LTSNSTDVV
-251 EFRTYD
+251 FRTYD
-257 ANGNMTPVNTVSATV
+257 ANGNMTEKNSVTGTSGEGYF
-272 SKASPTLSTVVYVKA
+272 STVIYAKA
-287 AGSIEITSS
+287 AGSIQFTTAGS
-296 TSTKKVV
+296 TTATTI
-303 VNFSEPNYT
+303 NFSAPNDPS
-312 AGDHSDVL
+312 AVHNAQL

-334 YANRGDWGSV
+334 YANRGDWGSI

-411 AAAVQVYAQEILTD
+411 AAAVQVYAQEVLTD
-425 DGNGNVTYGPYKW
+425 DGNGNITYGPYKW

-453 NTTVSYTLL
+453 NATVYYT
-462 KAADDADEETK
+462 KDDAGLHATV
-473 NNDGVYA
+473 NGVIHSQNPFTTA
-480 AIGNAASTKFSAAT
+480 A

-499 KGSMNHEATSGI
+499 KSGMNHEATSGV
-511 NDTTNTY
+511 NNALTNTY
-518 ITEYTDTTLKFTGV
+518 ITEYTANTLKFAGI

-613 FGETSPEITGIFRA
+613 FGETSPEITGIFRTNGNDGSTTGA
-627 VGTTSETA
+627 EIVILDNATREIPYETENMGYRSLTAGTYFLGSDAENVYVNETAIDASEGYVLTITAGQTVRIVAQSGKQAPYVTVIVGT
-635 AIPTVKLDNTEVAL
+635 N
-649 DEFATQI
+649 
-656 SRNVYY
+656 
-662 MDYGISNGSTVSIS
+662 
-676 ADSNANVLINGV
+676 
-688 QTDTFTATDKTEA
+688 
-701 VQIVV
+701 
-706 QSGTAEAFYLI
+706 
-717 ID
+717 

>member
-1 MKAKKT
+1 MKAKKAL
-7 IALILVMV
+7 ALILVLV

-27 DTAGSLGSPANGIK
+27 DTAGSLGSPTNGIK
-41 SITISGAGVHD
+41 SITISGANINN
-52 NEERILTGSSAPYNL
+52 NEDRTLTGSSAPYNL

-91 ASNENLVISSAKPNS
+91 ASNENLVVSSAKPNS

-118 HASLTYTATVQNG
+118 HASLTYNATVQNG
-131 TASMTVYVYP
+131 TATMTVYVYP
-141 NLSDSVK
+141 NLADSVK
-148 TYGTYVINFQLDTV
+148 SYGTYVINFQLADV
-162 NNPILRN
+162 NNPITVN
-169 GEGDLNAEIRFGDP
+169 GTQIRFGDP

-193 MSFTEDTASSTNTI
+193 MSFEAAGTN
-207 AVYNAVYAGPI
+207 AYNAVYAGPTAGF
-218 EDYVPDLYSMYLK
+218 VPDLYSLYLK
-231 DLSKADATT
+231 SDAEIT
-240 LKFYSDNMDKI
+240 LTSNSTDVV
-251 EFRTYD
+251 FRTYD
-257 ANGNMTPVNTVSATV
+257 ANGNMTEKNSVTGTSGEGYF
-272 SKASPTLSTVVYVKA
+272 STVIYAKA
-287 AGSIEITSS
+287 AGSIQFTTAGS
-296 TSTKKVV
+296 TTATTI
-303 VNFSEPNYT
+303 NFSAPNDPS
-312 AGDHSDVL
+312 AVHNAQL

-334 YANRGDWGSV
+334 YANRGDWGSI

-411 AAAVQVYAQEILTD
+411 AAAVQVYAQEVLTD
-425 DGNGNVTYGPYKW
+425 DGNGNITYGPYKW

-453 NTTVSYTLL
+453 NATVYYT
-462 KAADDADEETK
+462 KDDAGLHATV
-473 NNDGVYA
+473 NGVIHSQNPFTTA
-480 AIGNAASTKFSAAT
+480 A

-499 KGSMNHEATSGI
+499 KSGMNHEATSGV
-511 NDTTNTY
+511 NNALTNTY
-518 ITEYTDTTLKFTGV
+518 ITEYTANTLKFAGI

-613 FGETSPEITGIFRA
+613 FGETSPEITGIFRTNGNDGSTTGA
-627 VGTTSETA
+627 EIVILDNATREIPYETENMGYRSLTAGTYFLGSDAENVYVNETAIDASEGYVLTITAGQTVRIVAQSGKQAPYVTVIVGT
-635 AIPTVKLDNTEVAL
+635 N
-649 DEFATQI
+649 
-656 SRNVYY
+656 
-662 MDYGISNGSTVSIS
+662 
-676 ADSNANVLINGV
+676 
-688 QTDTFTATDKTEA
+688 
-701 VQIVV
+701 
-706 QSGTAEAFYLI
+706 
-717 ID
+717 